1 MKKIMSIVL
10 TVLLLLALTACG
22 AQKQEAQTLGGWT
35 LTEDAALTQ
44 EAKDALEGALDLG
57 KIEESGT
64 IEDSQPEGR
73 LLGGW
78 QVDRETSLEVPD
90 GVLHLAS
97 QTVAGTNH
105 VVLCKGWSLCFVSA
119 DTQGK
124 TEVVKSVPLDIAA
137 LSQPAEG

>member
-22 AQKQEAQTLGGWT
+22 GQKQEAQT
-35 LTEDAALTQ
+35 
-44 EAKDALEGALDLG
+44 
-57 KIEESGT
+57 
-64 IEDSQPEGR
+64 
-73 LLGGW
+73 LGGW

>member
-22 AQKQEAQTLGGWT
+22 GQKQEAQTLGGWT

-44 EAKDALEGALDLG
+44 EAKDALEGAL
-57 KIEESGT
+57 
-64 IEDSQPEGR
+64 EGLVGVNYTPVA
-73 LLGGW
+73 LLGT
-78 QVDRETSLEVPD
+78 QLVS
-90 GVLHLAS
+90 
-97 QTVAGTNH
+97 GTNH